1 MISYINQH
9 LDPDLAHIF
18 DASEVPVQ
26 EQYKLAV
33 GGYKTLRRFAC
44 LGADV
49 AEARTE
55 LKAEVGFSADQQ
67 QDPDLYRK
75 ERLGLAMLTDAWK
88 AAQCHVER
96 ENSTRAEAKSHQ
108 LPVPV
113 APTTRVAMRKAIEA
127 LPSVGRIA
135 DREAPGAQY
144 LSQKM
149 EEVEQHMPTGSP
161 LDEIVSVD
169 DNDDYQLGPALDP
182 SGAFRVVRKK
192 MKVALPANNEELR
205 LRLRVEGY
213 TWMCLATK
221 FLSRTWLAGQQTI
234 CWERY
239 VDYILGPTVASLPIR
254 EIRGSEMMDT
264 GRIPPFALV
273 LGFEYELRKRV
284 FKRVRDDG
292 LTLIDSLK
300 QAESDYEARELHF
313 TSHLAYGSRGG
324 SSGSGD
330 QSNSR
335 QKGDGGSPNSRSN
348 KRKRAEDGRRGDARG
363 GKGNGSKN
371 EGKKANPQGDGG
383 KYKAKQG
390 PSITKKQLLRE
401 TPDGR
406 PICFK

>member
-1 MISYINQH
+1 MASHADMVTFINQE
-9 LDPDLAHIF
+9 LDPDLADIV
-18 DASEVPVQ
+18 DASEVAVS

-33 GGYKTLRRFAC
+33 GGYRTLRRFAC

-55 LKAEVGFSADQQ
+55 LKAEVGYAADPQ
-67 QDPDLYRK
+67 QDPDLHRK

-96 ENSTRAEAKSHQ
+96 ENATRAEAKSNH

-127 LPSVGRIA
+127 LPSIGRIT

-149 EEVEQHMPTGSP
+149 EEVEQHMPTASP

-192 MKVALPANNEELR
+192 MKVALPSNNEGLR

-221 FLSRTWLAGQQTI
+221 FPSRKWLAGQQQV

-254 EIRGSEMMDT
+254 EIRGSEMVDT
-264 GRIPPFALV
+264 GRTPPILPRARF
-273 LGFEYELRKRV
+273 
-284 FKRVRDDG
+284 RVR
-292 LTLIDSLK
+292 
-300 QAESDYEARELHF
+300 APEARVQARARRWFLPHGLLEAGRSGL
-313 TSHLAYGSRGG
+313 RGPG
-324 SSGSGD
+324 A
-330 QSNSR
+330 
-335 QKGDGGSPNSRSN
+335 PLYL
-348 KRKRAEDGRRGDARG
+348 
-363 GKGNGSKN
+363 
-371 EGKKANPQGDGG
+371 PPC
-383 KYKAKQG
+383 Y
-390 PSITKKQLLRE
+390 
-401 TPDGR
+401 GR
-406 PICFK
+406 PGRVLRFRQQGQHPTEG

>member
-1 MISYINQH
+1 MATHADMITLINQQ

-18 DASEVPVQ
+18 DASEVPIE
-26 EQYKLAV
+26 EQYKLSV
-33 GGYKTLRRFAC
+33 GGYRTLRRFAC

-49 AEARTE
+49 AEARAE
-55 LKAEVGFSADQQ
+55 LKSEVGYAADPQ
-67 QDPDLYRK
+67 QDPALFRK

-96 ENSTRAEAKSHQ
+96 ENAVRADAKSNQ

-127 LPSVGRIA
+127 LPSVGRIT

-149 EEVEQHMPTGSP
+149 EEVEQHMPTASP

-192 MKVALPANNEELR
+192 MKVALPSGNEGLR
-205 LRLRVEGY
+205 MRLRVEGY

-221 FLSRTWLAGQQTI
+221 FPSRKWLAGQQKI
-234 CWERY
+234 SWERY

-254 EIRGSEMMDT
+254 EIRGSEMVDT
-264 GRIPPFALV
+264 GRIPPFSLV
-273 LGFEYELRKRV
+273 LAYEYELRKRV

-292 LTLIDSLK
+292 FSLMDSLK
-300 QAESDYEARELHF
+300 MAEADYEAR
-313 TSHLAYGSRGG
+313 
-324 SSGSGD
+324 
-330 QSNSR
+330 
-335 QKGDGGSPNSRSN
+335 
-348 KRKRAEDGRRGDARG
+348 
-363 GKGNGSKN
+363 
-371 EGKKANPQGDGG
+371 
-383 KYKAKQG
+383 
-390 PSITKKQLLRE
+390 
-401 TPDGR
+401 
-406 PICFK
+406 